1 MAFQIRADASFLL
14 ARAECALSSWRL
26 RLWICV
32 CIGNSR
38 RYVLNAREL
47 RDRLA
52 EQACLR
58 ENLRNVRRAGSFVG
72 IFITMGIILIEFGYT
87 LYDSGLSYSGIFLMF
102 IGIVAIAF
110 GSVLVRYS
118 RTIG

>member
-1 MAFQIRADASFLL
+1 M
-14 ARAECALSSWRL
+14 
-26 RLWICV
+26 

-38 RYVLNAREL
+38 RYVLHAREL

-52 EQACLR
+52 EQARAEDDLR
-58 ENLRNVRRAGSFVG
+58 EVRRGKISSWIFV
-72 IFITMGIILIEFGYT
+72 ITGVILIEFGYT
-87 LYDSGLSYSGIFLMF
+87 LYDFGLSYSEIFLMF

-118 RTIG
+118 RNIV

>member
-14 ARAECALSSWRL
+14 ARAKCSLSSWRL
-26 RLWICV
+26 RLWRCV

-58 ENLRNVRRAGSFVG
+58 ENLKNVKSAGSFG
-72 IFITMGIILIEFGYT
+72 CIFITIGVILIEFGYT
-87 LYDSGLSYSGIFLMF
+87 LYDFGLSYSGIFLM
-102 IGIVAIAF
+102 IMGIVAIAF

-118 RTIG
+118 RNIV